1 MPKKNTKNVASDD
14 AILTVILLSVLFPGL
29 GQLYNREF
37 GKALLIWVALV
48 LFAML
53 SLILIGI
60 PLLILLYLY
69 SIYDA
74 YVVAKARAEH

>member
-1 MPKKNTKNVASDD
+1 MPKKTTKKVASDD

-48 LFAML
+48 IFAML

-74 YVVAKARAEH
+74 YVVVKARAEQ